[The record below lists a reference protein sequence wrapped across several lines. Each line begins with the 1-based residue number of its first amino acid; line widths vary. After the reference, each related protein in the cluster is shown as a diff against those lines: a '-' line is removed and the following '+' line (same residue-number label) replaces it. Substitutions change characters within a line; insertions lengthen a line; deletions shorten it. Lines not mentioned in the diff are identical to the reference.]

1 MQFFGSKFGQFH
13 FYYYICSEL
22 FENCK
27 KNWTVF
33 FMISVILLLIIF
45 NINFLIIL
53 SEATVE
59 QSCYIEET
67 YLL

>member
-22 FENCK
+22 FEKSKKKANNIMSGRIAQNYRKIKTKNCK

-33 FMISVILLLIIF
+33 L
-45 NINFLIIL
+45 
-53 SEATVE
+53 
-59 QSCYIEET
+59 
-67 YLL
+67 

>member
-1 MQFFGSKFGQFH
+1 
-13 FYYYICSEL
+13 
-22 FENCK
+22 
-27 KNWTVF
+27 
-33 FMISVILLLIIF
+33 MISVILLLIIF
-45 NINFLIIL
+45 NIYFLIIL